1 MAVIE
6 SKATHRIAAAF
17 TVGRE
22 QTIPVMFTS
31 IVNTVSRDQP
41 SLSIFHVYLE
51 RHIELD
57 GDKHG
62 PLGMRMLAQ
71 LCGERQQPWQEA
83 TESAIA
89 ALQARER
96 MWDGILTAIEAGTW
110 G

>member
-1 MAVIE
+1 LAVF
-6 SKATHRIAAAF
+6 R
-17 TVGRE
+17 
-22 QTIPVMFTS
+22 
-31 IVNTVSRDQP
+31 
-41 SLSIFHVYLE
+41 LYLE

-71 LCGERQQPWQEA
+71 LCGESRQAWQEA

-96 MWDGILTAIEAGTW
+96 LWDGVLSTIQAGIQDRPTTTAGSFA
-110 G
+110 